1 VLLTTFTTVLL
12 PHLLKAHFDQVRPD
26 RRTVRGHLHG
36 IPLSGRALD
45 AFPSG
50 HAVHVGALASAA
62 TVLPRTTR
70 NFVWA
75 IGAVLVSTCVLLLA
89 HWASDVLAG
98 LAMGAA
104 LERMLRRLM
113 GFGHQGRSG

>member
-1 VLLTTFTTVLL
+1 
-12 PHLLKAHFDQVRPD
+12 
-26 RRTVRGHLHG
+26 
-36 IPLSGRALD
+36 
-45 AFPSG
+45 
-50 HAVHVGALASAA
+50 
-62 TVLPRTTR
+62 
-70 NFVWA
+70 
-75 IGAVLVSTCVLLLA
+75 VSTCVLLLA